1 MGCAPGVKRP
11 PERERFEPRGRHGRY
26 RFLLPEALVPGR
38 SDLGS
43 ALFATSAGGPPFG
56 AWPYDRADLGAG
68 GEAPVTPPP
77 DEQSPPD
84 RPTEGATFEELP
96 LHSKL
101 RKGVQEIGYR
111 VPTPIQKRTI
121 PHAVTG
127 RDIVGTAQTGTG
139 KTAAFL
145 LPVLERLLE
154 APKGRT
160 LALILTPTR
169 ELALQADGFLRKL
182 AGHTHLRGAP
192 VYGGVGMADQ
202 ERALRGGAE
211 IIIATPGR
219 LLDHMGRGYV
229 DFRALR
235 ILVLD
240 EADRMLDMGFLPDV
254 RRILERIPRERQTM
268 LFSATMPPEVVALS
282 RQFLRD
288 PKLVQVEERTVAA
301 VGVSHLALPVRAH
314 LKADLLLNL
323 LEDETMA
330 SVLVFAR
337 TKHRADRLGH
347 QLQRRGIAAG
357 VIHGN
362 RSQSQRVRALEAFR
376 TGESR
381 VLVATD
387 IAARGVDVKDVSHV
401 VNFDVPHEPE
411 TYIHRVGRTARAQQ
425 RGDAFTLVAP
435 EEEADL
441 ARIEKLIGMSIR
453 RARVPDFP
461 YDAPPPAHPAP
472 SRPPA
477 RGSFRPAGRPSHRPG
492 RRPRHR

>member
-1 MGCAPGVKRP
+1 MPRVRPHKALEASGPGK
-11 PERERFEPRGRHGRY
+11 EPMSQG
-26 RFLLPEALVPGR
+26 
-38 SDLGS
+38 
-43 ALFATSAGGPPFG
+43 
-56 AWPYDRADLGAG
+56 
-68 GEAPVTPPP
+68 P
-77 DEQSPPD
+77 DELPPSE
-84 RPTEGATFEELP
+84 RRAEGATFEDLP

-111 VPTPIQKRTI
+111 VPTPIQKGTI
-121 PHAVTG
+121 PHAVSG

-154 APKGRT
+154 GPRGRI

-192 VYGGVGMADQ
+192 VYGGVGMVDQ

-211 IIIATPGR
+211 IIVATPGR
-219 LLDHMGRGYV
+219 LLDHMSRGYV
-229 DFRALR
+229 DFRSLR

-254 RRILERIPRERQTM
+254 RRILDRLPRERQTM
-268 LFSATMPPEVVALS
+268 LFSATMPPEVVSLS

-301 VGVSHLALPVRAH
+301 VGVSHLALPVPAH
-314 LKADLLLNL
+314 LKTELLLNL

-347 QLQRRGIAAG
+347 QLERAGIPAG
-357 VIHGN
+357 IIHGN

-376 TGESR
+376 TGDSR
-381 VLVATD
+381 GLVATD

-411 TYIHRVGRTARAQQ
+411 TYVHRVGRTARAQQ

-435 EEEADL
+435 EEEDDL
-441 ARIEKLIGMSIR
+441 RRIEKLIAMPIPRSRIPNFR
-453 RARVPDFP
+453 YDRAR
-461 YDAPPPAHPAP
+461 PASP
-472 SRPPA
+472 
-477 RGSFRPAGRPSHRPG
+477 GPSHAAPRAPYRARG
-492 RRPRHR
+492 RRPPNRRY

>member
-1 MGCAPGVKRP
+1 MAQP
-11 PERERFEPRGRHGRY
+11 
-26 RFLLPEALVPGR
+26 
-38 SDLGS
+38 SD
-43 ALFATSAGGPPFG
+43 
-56 AWPYDRADLGAG
+56 
-68 GEAPVTPPP
+68 EAP
-77 DEQSPPD
+77 PPD
-84 RPTEGATFEELP
+84 RPAKGASFEELP

-101 RKGVQEIGYR
+101 QRGVREIGYR
-111 VPTPIQKRTI
+111 VPTPIQKGTI
-121 PHAVTG
+121 PHAVSG

-154 APKGRT
+154 EPKGRI

-182 AGHTHLRGAP
+182 AGHTQLRGAP
-192 VYGGVGMADQ
+192 VYGGVGMAEQ

-211 IIIATPGR
+211 IIVATPGR

-229 DFRALR
+229 NFRSLK

-254 RRILERIPRERQTM
+254 RRILDRLPRERQTM

-288 PKLVQVEERTVAA
+288 PKLVHVEERTVAA
-301 VGVSHLALPVRAH
+301 VGVSHLALPVPAY
-314 LKADLLLNL
+314 LKTDLLLNL
-323 LEDETMA
+323 LEDATMT

-337 TKHRADRLGH
+337 TKHRADHLCR
-347 QLQRRGIAAG
+347 QVQRRGIRAG

-362 RSQSQRVRALEAFR
+362 RSQNQRVQALEAFR
-376 TGESR
+376 TGEFR
-381 VLVATD
+381 VLIATD

-411 TYIHRVGRTARAQQ
+411 IYVHRVGRTARAQQ
-425 RGDAFTLVAP
+425 RGDALTLVAP
-435 EEEADL
+435 EEEGDL
-441 ARIEKLIGMSIR
+441 ARIERLIGMPIS
-453 RARVPDFP
+453 RARVPDFR
-461 YDAPPPAHPAP
+461 YDAP
-472 SRPPA
+472 RPPA
-477 RGSFRPAGRPSHRPG
+477 RVGPARTGPRPPFRARRHRPRQRG
-492 RRPRHR
+492 PGGSRS

>member
-1 MGCAPGVKRP
+1 VSQTPDEAPP
-11 PERERFEPRGRHGRY
+11 
-26 RFLLPEALVPGR
+26 
-38 SDLGS
+38 S
-43 ALFATSAGGPPFG
+43 
-56 AWPYDRADLGAG
+56 DRAAEG
-68 GEAPVTPPP
+68 G
-77 DEQSPPD
+77 S
-84 RPTEGATFEELP
+84 FETLP

-101 RKGVQEIGYR
+101 QKGVREIGYR
-111 VPTPIQKRTI
+111 VPTPIQQGTI
-121 PHAVTG
+121 PHAVLG

-154 APKGRT
+154 EPKGRI

-169 ELALQADGFLRKL
+169 ELALQADVFLRKL

-192 VYGGVGMADQ
+192 VYGGVGMVDQ

-211 IIIATPGR
+211 IIVATPGR
-219 LLDHMGRGYV
+219 LLDHMSRGYV
-229 DFRALR
+229 DFRFLR

-254 RRILERIPRERQTM
+254 RRILDRLPRERQTM

-301 VGVSHLALPVRAH
+301 VGVSHLALPVSPH
-314 LKADLLLNL
+314 LKTELLLNL
-323 LEDETMA
+323 LQDETMS

-337 TKHRADRLGH
+337 TKHRADNLGR
-347 QLQRRGIAAG
+347 QLQRRGLRVG

-376 TGESR
+376 TGEFR

-411 TYIHRVGRTARAQQ
+411 TYVHRVGRTARAQQ

-441 ARIEKLIGMSIR
+441 ARIEKLIGMPIPRTRIPS
-453 RARVPDFP
+453 FP
-461 YDAPPPAHPAP
+461 YDMPRPASLGP
-472 SRPPA
+472 SRPAARPPPRSRRRRPYRPA
-477 RGSFRPAGRPSHRPG
+477 QRGSRY
-492 RRPRHR
+492 

>member
-1 MGCAPGVKRP
+1 MA
-11 PERERFEPRGRHGRY
+11 
-26 RFLLPEALVPGR
+26 
-38 SDLGS
+38 
-43 ALFATSAGGPPFG
+43 
-56 AWPYDRADLGAG
+56 
-68 GEAPVTPPP
+68 P
-77 DEQSPPD
+77 DEQRAPSAEPPA
-84 RPTEGATFEELP
+84 EGSSFEDLP
-96 LHSKL
+96 LHARL
-101 RKGVQEIGYR
+101 QKGVQEIGYR
-111 VPTPIQKRTI
+111 VPTPIQRGTI
-121 PHAVTG
+121 PPAVSG

-145 LPVLERLLE
+145 LPVLERLLD
-154 APKGRT
+154 APRGRT

-182 AGHTHLRGAP
+182 AGHTQLRGAP
-192 VYGGVGMADQ
+192 VYGGVGMVDQ

-219 LLDHMGRGYV
+219 LLDHMSRGYV
-229 DFRALR
+229 DFRSLR

-254 RRILERIPRERQTM
+254 RRILDRLPRDRQTM

-301 VGVSHLALPVRAH
+301 VGVSHLVLPVAAH
-314 LKADLLLNL
+314 LKTELLCNL
-323 LEDETMA
+323 LEDATMT

-337 TKHRADRLGH
+337 TKHRADNLGR
-347 QLQRRGIAAG
+347 QLARRGIPAG

-362 RSQSQRVRALEAFR
+362 RSQSQRVHALEAFR
-376 TGESR
+376 RGAVR

-387 IAARGVDVKDVSHV
+387 IAARGVDVKNVSHV

-411 TYIHRVGRTARAQQ
+411 TYVHRVGRTARAQQ
-425 RGDAFTLVAP
+425 RGDAYSLVAP

-441 ARIEKLIGMSIR
+441 ARIERLIGMTIPRSQVPNFAYGA
-453 RARVPDFP
+453 ARP
-461 YDAPPPAHPAP
+461 APPAG
-472 SRPPA
+472 SRP
-477 RGSFRPAGRPSHRPG
+477 SGRPPFRRREDRS
-492 RRPRHR
+492 RRPRPRGPRR

>member
-1 MGCAPGVKRP
+1 M
-11 PERERFEPRGRHGRY
+11 
-26 RFLLPEALVPGR
+26 
-38 SDLGS
+38 SQS
-43 ALFATSAGGPPFG
+43 
-56 AWPYDRADLGAG
+56 
-68 GEAPVTPPP
+68 P
-77 DEQSPPD
+77 DEHPPSD
-84 RPTEGATFEELP
+84 RPAAEPSFEDLP
-96 LHSKL
+96 LHATLK
-101 RKGVQEIGYR
+101 RGVREIGYR
-111 VPTPIQKRTI
+111 VPTPIQKGTI
-121 PHAVTG
+121 PHAVSG

-154 APKGRT
+154 EPKGRI

-211 IIIATPGR
+211 IIVATPGR
-219 LLDHMGRGYV
+219 LLDHMSRGYV
-229 DFRALR
+229 DYRSLR

-254 RRILERIPRERQTM
+254 RRILDRLPRGRQTM
-268 LFSATMPPEVVALS
+268 LFSATMPPEVTSLA

-301 VGVSHLALPVRAH
+301 VGVSHLALSVPSH
-314 LKADLLLNL
+314 LKTDLLLNL
-323 LEDETMA
+323 LQDETMT

-337 TKHRADRLGH
+337 TKHRADNLSR
-347 QLQRRGIAAG
+347 QLERRGIQTG

-376 TGESR
+376 TGEFR

-411 TYIHRVGRTARAQQ
+411 TYVHRVGRTARAQQ
-425 RGDAFTLVAP
+425 RGDAFTLVTP
-435 EEEADL
+435 EEEGDL
-441 ARIEKLIGMSIR
+441 ARIEKLIGMTIP
-453 RARVPDFP
+453 RARIPNFA
-461 YDAPPPAHPAP
+461 YNAPRSPNLAP
-472 SRPPA
+472 VRS
-477 RGSFRPAGRPSHRPG
+477 AGRPPFRSRGRRPYRPG
-492 RRPRHR
+492 RHGSSS